1 MNKIYVKNP
10 DNLVNPVK
18 DRQGKTSCRVLK
30 RAIKNLK
37 RKAKK
42 LGLKIVPIEA

>member
-1 MNKIYVKNP
+1 MDKIYVKNP

-18 DRQGKTSCRVLK
+18 DRPGKTSCRALK

-42 LGLKIVPIEA
+42 LGLKVAPSEA

>member
-30 RAIKNLK
+30 RAIRSLE
-37 RKAKK
+37 RKARK
-42 LGLKIVPIEA
+42 LGLKVVPSEA